1 LQHVWDPY
9 IHIMAWFA
17 RRKNIPY
24 IITPRG
30 MLEPWIMNH
39 NSWKKKLGLF
49 LYQKKD
55 LKKAL
60 CIHATCEME
69 KETVRNLGFKNPISV
84 IPNGIDLRNINSL
97 KTNFGTK
104 KFVFLS
110 RIHVK
115 KGIELLLDAWKQLE
129 REDWV
134 VEIAG
139 EGNKDY
145 INKLIKKVEVEKIKG
160 VSFVG
165 PKYGTSKWDFIKN
178 GDVFVLP
185 TFSENFGIVVAEAL
199 ASGVPV
205 ITTRGTPWEELNSHN
220 CGWYIDM
227 SIANLKHALNEA
239 MDSSSEE
246 LELKGKNGRR
256 LVEKKYDMQA
266 IGKTTKEMYS
276 WLMNP
281 SSKTPYFIYK
291 D

>member
-1 LQHVWDPY
+1 
-9 IHIMAWFA
+9 M
-17 RRKNIPY
+17 
-24 IITPRG
+24 
-30 MLEPWIMNH
+30 
-39 NSWKKKLGLF
+39 
-49 LYQKKD
+49 
-55 LKKAL
+55 
-60 CIHATCEME
+60 
-69 KETVRNLGFKNPISV
+69 
-84 IPNGIDLRNINSL
+84 
-97 KTNFGTK
+97 
-104 KFVFLS
+104 
-110 RIHVK
+110 
-115 KGIELLLDAWKQLE
+115 
-129 REDWV
+129 
-134 VEIAG
+134 
-139 EGNKDY
+139 
-145 INKLIKKVEVEKIKG
+145 
-160 VSFVG
+160 G